1 MYTYNITEDTIYDEI
16 IEQEGVDPLLPK
28 MGLTVPCSYN
38 EYISKKSELIVDRQT
53 AENFRRTFCTRT
65 LADMYNSHRRSFDT
79 EYEFKIGS
87 RVGYFREAVI
97 ITQDMETGDLW
108 GLTYVRDVTGEH
120 DQAKRVEQALRD
132 AFDQAQHANSAK
144 TLFMSQMSHDIRTP
158 LNAILGMVH
167 DSAGAHQRRRPGQRL
182 PRKNTDLRTS
192 APGDN
197 QQRPRPFGDRERKNH
212 PCQ

>member
-1 MYTYNITEDTIYDEI
+1 MSSADENGEPALAILSVQQVTTEKLRELRYQQRLERALRTESQYRQAILSNAIAVYTYNITEDTIYDEI

-120 DQAKRVEQALRD
+120 DQAKRWSRLCATPSTRR
-132 AFDQAQHANSAK
+132 S
-144 TLFMSQMSHDIRTP
+144 TRTP
-158 LNAILGMVH
+158 
-167 DSAGAHQRRRPGQRL
+167 QRRC
-182 PRKNTDLRTS
+182 S
-192 APGDN
+192 
-197 QQRPRPFGDRERKNH
+197 
-212 PCQ
+212 

>member
-1 MYTYNITEDTIYDEI
+1 
-16 IEQEGVDPLLPK
+16 
-28 MGLTVPCSYN
+28 
-38 EYISKKSELIVDRQT
+38 
-53 AENFRRTFCTRT
+53 
-65 LADMYNSHRRSFDT
+65 MYNSHRRSFDT

-120 DQAKRVEQALRD
+120 DQAKQVEQALRD

-158 LNAILGMVH
+158 LNAILGM
-167 DSAGAHQRRRPGQRL
+167 SM
-182 PRKNTDLRTS
+182 
-192 APGDN
+192 
-197 QQRPRPFGDRERKNH
+197 
-212 PCQ
+212 